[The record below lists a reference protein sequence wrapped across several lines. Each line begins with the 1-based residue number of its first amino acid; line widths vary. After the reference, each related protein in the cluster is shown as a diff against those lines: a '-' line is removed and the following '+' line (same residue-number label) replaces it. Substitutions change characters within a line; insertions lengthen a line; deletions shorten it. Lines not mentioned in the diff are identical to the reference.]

1 MINKFSVHILDRN
14 GADDGIDIITDKT
27 QVTIIRV
34 TYTVFIGG
42 GAALLKKLIEKSDRL
57 GKYMFIE
64 DICAN
69 AKGYDKLYQ
78 MMTAEE

>member
-1 MINKFSVHILDRN
+1 M
-14 GADDGIDIITDKT
+14 
-27 QVTIIRV
+27 
-34 TYTVFIGG
+34 FIGG